1 MILNKQDALYA
12 ATKLMKYF
20 EDFNR
25 IDDYF
30 RSRKIDRVKDIP
42 IPLPGMGLE
51 DDLFQEF
58 DMHPEDMDFSIVQ
71 VTNEIYNTLLEMTAS
86 FSQMKV
92 QARLLSMLS
101 KKLTQTRLWG
111 LFVLALH

>member
-1 MILNKQDALYA
+1 
-12 ATKLMKYF
+12 MKYF

-42 IPLPGMGLE
+42 IPCLMGLE

-86 FSQMKV
+86 FSPDESP
-92 QARLLSMLS
+92 ARLLSMLS